1 MHPKN
6 NKHSDPQIKPISE
19 TMTAMTMSSCS
30 ANASGSANASMPT
43 LYTQDLS
50 IGLSTINLT
59 PPTKKRKRITFF
71 DGDNE
76 DKPRPAVTAIYDR
89 EDGTL
94 LSVKTFD
101 EERADEEAE
110 YQAWLAERREKKPK
124 KKRIEEAKTEEQ
136 DMEEALDELSF
147 NPLDV
152 ANLLGGQ

>member
-6 NKHSDPQIKPISE
+6 NKHSDPQIKTISE
-19 TMTAMTMSSCS
+19 TMTAMTMSS
-30 ANASGSANASMPT
+30 ASANASMPT
-43 LYTQDLS
+43 LYTHDLS

-59 PPTKKRKRITFF
+59 PPATTTKKRKRITFF

-76 DKPRPAVTAIYDR
+76 DKPRPAITAIYDR

-110 YQAWLAERREKKPK
+110 FQAWLAEKRERKAK
-124 KKRIEEAKTEEQ
+124 KKKIEAAKTEEQ

>member
-6 NKHSDPQIKPISE
+6 NKHSDPQIKTISE
-19 TMTAMTMSSCS
+19 TMTAMTMSS
-30 ANASGSANASMPT
+30 ANANASMPT
-43 LYTQDLS
+43 LYTHDLS

-59 PPTKKRKRITFF
+59 PPATTTKKRKRITFF

-110 YQAWLAERREKKPK
+110 FQAWLAEKRERKAK
-124 KKRIEEAKTEEQ
+124 KKKIEAAKTEEQ

>member
-6 NKHSDPQIKPISE
+6 NKHSDPQIKTISE
-19 TMTAMTMSSCS
+19 TMTAMTM
-30 ANASGSANASMPT
+30 PT
-43 LYTQDLS
+43 LYTHDLS

-59 PPTKKRKRITFF
+59 PPATTTKKRKRITFF

-110 YQAWLAERREKKPK
+110 FQAWLAEKRERKAK
-124 KKRIEEAKTEEQ
+124 KKKIEAAKTEEQ

>member
-6 NKHSDPQIKPISE
+6 NKHSDPQIKTISE
-19 TMTAMTMSSCS
+19 TMTAMTMSS
-30 ANASGSANASMPT
+30 ASANASMPT
-43 LYTQDLS
+43 LYTHDLS

-59 PPTKKRKRITFF
+59 PPATTTKKRKRITFF

-110 YQAWLAERREKKPK
+110 FQAWLAEKRERKAK
-124 KKRIEEAKTEEQ
+124 KKKIEAAKTEEQ

>member
-6 NKHSDPQIKPISE
+6 NKHSDPQIKTISE
-19 TMTAMTMSSCS
+19 TMTAMTMSS
-30 ANASGSANASMPT
+30 ASANASMPT
-43 LYTQDLS
+43 LYTHDLS

-59 PPTKKRKRITFF
+59 PPATTTKKRKRITFF

-76 DKPRPAVTAIYDR
+76 DKPRPAITAIYDR

-101 EERADEEAE
+101 EERAQEEAE
-110 YQAWLAERREKKPK
+110 FQAWLAEKRERKAK
-124 KKRIEEAKTEEQ
+124 KKKIEAAKTEEQ

>member
-6 NKHSDPQIKPISE
+6 NKHSDPQIKTISE
-19 TMTAMTMSSCS
+19 TMTAMTMTMTMT
-30 ANASGSANASMPT
+30 SGSANASMPT

-50 IGLSTINLT
+50 SGLSTVNLT

-110 YQAWLAERREKKPK
+110 YQAWLAEKRERKAK

-147 NPLDV
+147 NPLEL
-152 ANLLGGQ
+152 ANLLGSK

>member
-6 NKHSDPQIKPISE
+6 NKYSDPQIKTISE
-19 TMTAMTMSSCS
+19 NMTAMTMS
-30 ANASGSANASMPT
+30 SGSANASMPT

-50 IGLSTINLT
+50 SGLSTVNLI
-59 PPTKKRKRITFF
+59 PLSKKRKRITFF

-110 YQAWLAERREKKPK
+110 YQAWLAEKRERKAK
-124 KKRIEEAKTEEQ
+124 KKRIEETKTEEQ

-152 ANLLGGQ
+152 ANLLGTQ

>member
-19 TMTAMTMSSCS
+19 TMTAMTM
-30 ANASGSANASMPT
+30 PT

-50 IGLSTINLT
+50 SGLSTINLT
-59 PPTKKRKRITFF
+59 PLASTTKKRKRITFF

-110 YQAWLAERREKKPK
+110 YQAWLAEKREKKAK
-124 KKRIEEAKTEEQ
+124 KKRIEETKTEEQ

-152 ANLLGGQ
+152 ANLLGTQ

>member
-6 NKHSDPQIKPISE
+6 NKHSDPQIKTISE
-19 TMTAMTMSSCS
+19 TMTAMTMS
-30 ANASGSANASMPT
+30 SGSANASMPT

-59 PPTKKRKRITFF
+59 PPTTTTKKRKRITFF

-110 YQAWLAERREKKPK
+110 YQAWLAEKRERKAK

>member
-6 NKHSDPQIKPISE
+6 NKHSDPQIKTISE
-19 TMTAMTMSSCS
+19 TMTAMTMSS
-30 ANASGSANASMPT
+30 ASANASMPT
-43 LYTQDLS
+43 LYTHDLS

-59 PPTKKRKRITFF
+59 PPATTTKKRKRITFF

-76 DKPRPAVTAIYDR
+76 DKPRPAITAIYDR

-110 YQAWLAERREKKPK
+110 FQAWLAEKRERKAK
-124 KKRIEEAKTEEQ
+124 KKKIEAAKTEEQ

-147 NPLDV
+147 NPLEL
-152 ANLLGGQ
+152 ANLLGSK

>member
-1 MHPKN
+1 
-6 NKHSDPQIKPISE
+6 
-19 TMTAMTMSSCS
+19 MTAMTMSS
-30 ANASGSANASMPT
+30 ASANASMPT
-43 LYTQDLS
+43 LYTHDLS

-59 PPTKKRKRITFF
+59 PPATTTKKRKRITFF

-110 YQAWLAERREKKPK
+110 FQAWLAEKRERKAK
-124 KKRIEEAKTEEQ
+124 KKKIEAAKTEEQ

>member
-19 TMTAMTMSSCS
+19 TMTAMTMSSS
-30 ANASGSANASMPT
+30 SANASMPT

-50 IGLSTINLT
+50 IGLSAINLT
-59 PPTKKRKRITFF
+59 PPATTTKKRKRITFF

-110 YQAWLAERREKKPK
+110 FQAWLAEKRERKAK
-124 KKRIEEAKTEEQ
+124 KKKIEEAKTEEQ

>member
-19 TMTAMTMSSCS
+19 TMTAMTM
-30 ANASGSANASMPT
+30 PT

-59 PPTKKRKRITFF
+59 QPTTTTKKRKRITFF

-110 YQAWLAERREKKPK
+110 YQAWLAEKRERKAK

-147 NPLDV
+147 NPLEL
-152 ANLLGGQ
+152 ANLLGSK

>member
-6 NKHSDPQIKPISE
+6 NKHSDPQIKTISE

-30 ANASGSANASMPT
+30 VNASGSVNASMPT

-50 IGLSTINLT
+50 SGLSTINLT

-110 YQAWLAERREKKPK
+110 YQAWLAEKRERK
-124 KKRIEEAKTEEQ
+124 AKQ
-136 DMEEALDELSF
+136 K
-147 NPLDV
+147 
-152 ANLLGGQ
+152 

>member
-19 TMTAMTMSSCS
+19 TMTAMTMSSS
-30 ANASGSANASMPT
+30 SANASMPT

-50 IGLSTINLT
+50 IGLSAINLT
-59 PPTKKRKRITFF
+59 PPATTTKKRKRITFF

-110 YQAWLAERREKKPK
+110 FQAWLAEKRERKDK
-124 KKRIEEAKTEEQ
+124 KKKIEEAKTEEQ

>member
-19 TMTAMTMSSCS
+19 TMTAMTM
-30 ANASGSANASMPT
+30 PT

-50 IGLSTINLT
+50 SGLSTINLT
-59 PPTKKRKRITFF
+59 PLASTTKKRKRITFF

-110 YQAWLAERREKKPK
+110 YQAWLAEKRERKAK
-124 KKRIEEAKTEEQ
+124 KKRIEETKTEEQ

-152 ANLLGGQ
+152 ANLLGTQ

>member
-6 NKHSDPQIKPISE
+6 NKHSDPQIKSISE
-19 TMTAMTMSSCS
+19 TMTAMTMSSGS
-30 ANASGSANASMPT
+30 VNASGSANASMPT

-50 IGLSTINLT
+50 SGLTTINLI
-59 PPTKKRKRITFF
+59 PLGKKRKRITFF

-110 YQAWLAERREKKPK
+110 FQAWLAEKREKRAK
-124 KKRIEEAKTEEQ
+124 KKKIEEAKTEEQ

-147 NPLDV
+147 NPLEL
-152 ANLLGGQ
+152 ANLLGSK

>member
-6 NKHSDPQIKPISE
+6 NKYSDPQIKTISE
-19 TMTAMTMSSCS
+19 NMTAITMST
-30 ANASGSANASMPT
+30 NASGSANAYMPT

-50 IGLSTINLT
+50 SGLSTINLNPLAST
-59 PPTKKRKRITFF
+59 TKKRKRITFF

-94 LSVKTFD
+94 VSVKTFD
-101 EERADEEAE
+101 EERADEETE
-110 YQAWLAERREKKPK
+110 FQAWLAEKRERKAK
-124 KKRIEEAKTEEQ
+124 KKRIEAAKTEEE

-147 NPLDV
+147 NPLEL